1 VITLATQLNTVLP
14 PSASQV
20 ERRAGARTRYDATAQ
35 LLPYPP
41 GRHVHPI
48 DITVTDFSENGI
60 GAVHNEGLLVGQTFI
75 VREPQVTR
83 DRTCLYQVVRSDKRS
98 DGRYTIGLVAMK
110 PLEDEWAPFTPPPAP
125 GLDVWTKW
133 LYLIFA
139 IAGAATIVLV
149 ALKLH
154 HLH

>member
-1 VITLATQLNTVLP
+1 VITLPTQLNTVLP
-14 PSASQV
+14 RSASQV
-20 ERRAGARTRYDATAQ
+20 ERRASARTRYDATAQ

-41 GRHVHPI
+41 GRHMHPI
-48 DITVTDFSENGI
+48 DITITDFSETGI
-60 GAVHNEGLLVGQTFI
+60 GAVHSEGLLVGQTFI

-83 DRTCLYQVVRSDKRS
+83 DRTCLYQVVRSDKRP
-98 DGRYTIGLVAMK
+98 DGHYTIGLVAMK
-110 PLEDEWAPFTPPPAP
+110 PLEDEWAPFTQPPAP

-139 IAGAATIVLV
+139 IAGAATIILA

-154 HLH
+154 H